1 METTPTTAHYSGIAG
16 KTVFITGAA
25 AGIGLSLA
33 TAFAKAGAK
42 VFMVDL
48 NPEALGLAV
57 AGLAGHAVSGHVA
70 SVTDDAAVRAAFQAC
85 YDHFGP
91 VDVLFNN
98 AGISLNKPSLDIGL
112 DEWRRCVDVNLTS
125 LFLCSQEAAKQ
136 MQASGSGV
144 IINTASIWGLS
155 TSAERTAYCTTKA
168 GVVAMTKCLAAEWG
182 QFGIRVLALGPGYTR
197 TALVEK
203 LAQANTLDVA
213 DLKRRTPLGRL
224 AEPDEIAE
232 LALFLASDA
241 AKFMT
246 GQTHL
251 IDGGWDANGFQ

>member
-1 METTPTTAHYSGIAG
+1 MNQAQQTAHYVGIAG
-16 KTVFITGAA
+16 KTVLVTGAA
-25 AGIGLSLA
+25 AGIGLSLS

-48 NPEALGLAV
+48 NQAALDQAISGLQGYEV
-57 AGLAGHAVSGHVA
+57 AGYAA
-70 SVTDDAAVRAAFQAC
+70 SVTDDEAVKQAFQTC
-85 YDHFGP
+85 HEQFGP

-98 AGISLNKPSLDIGL
+98 AGISLNKPSLSIGL
-112 DEWRRCVDVNLTS
+112 DEWRRCVDINLTS
-125 LFLCSQEAAKQ
+125 LFLCAQEAAKH
-136 MQASGSGV
+136 MQASGGGV
-144 IINTASIWGLS
+144 IINTASIWGVS

-203 LAQANTLDVA
+203 LAQSNTLDVA
-213 DLKRRTPLGRL
+213 DLERRTPLGRL

-251 IDGGWDANGFQ
+251 MDGGWEANGFQ

>member
-1 METTPTTAHYSGIAG
+1 METTLTTAHYPGIAG
-16 KTVFITGAA
+16 KIVFITGAA

-42 VFMVDL
+42 VFMVDF

-57 AGLAGHAVSGHVA
+57 AGLAGHAVQGHVA

-85 YDHFGP
+85 HDGFGP

-136 MQASGSGV
+136 MRASGSGV

-213 DLKRRTPLGRL
+213 DLERRTPLGRL

>member
-1 METTPTTAHYSGIAG
+1 MEQTQQNAHYVGIAG
-16 KTVFITGAA
+16 KTVLITGAA
-25 AGIGLSLA
+25 AGIGLSLS

-48 NPEALGLAV
+48 NPEALSKAV
-57 AGLAGHAVSGHVA
+57 AGLQGYMVHGHTA
-70 SVTDDAAVRAAFQAC
+70 SVTDDAAVKQAFEDCCAR
-85 YDHFGP
+85 FGP

-125 LFLCSQEAAKQ
+125 LFLCSQEAAKH
-136 MQASGSGV
+136 MQASGAGV

-213 DLKRRTPLGRL
+213 DLERRTPLGRL

-241 AKFMT
+241 ARFMT